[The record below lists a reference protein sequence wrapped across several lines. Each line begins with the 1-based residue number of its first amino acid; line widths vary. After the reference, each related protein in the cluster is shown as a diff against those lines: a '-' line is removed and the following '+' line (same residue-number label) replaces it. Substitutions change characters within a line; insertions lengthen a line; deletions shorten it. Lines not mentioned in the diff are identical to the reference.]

1 MESVKTVL
9 VVDDNQI
16 NRHILR
22 QILKDVYQIIEAENG
37 QVALDVLSKNNVEIS
52 AVLLDLTMPVMDG
65 YTFLRK
71 VQEDSRIRNI
81 PIIVTTSHSESEKEI
96 EALKIGAWDFVTKP
110 YNPEIILFRLR
121 NAINRS
127 QLETLREIIYLSEFD
142 KLTGIYTKNH
152 FFAET
157 HKMLSEHRNT
167 KFIFIRFDI
176 DRFAL
181 INSYF
186 GITRGD
192 MLIKYIADTLP
203 ALVKTAEYYTYG
215 RIKGDVF
222 AACVSFDE
230 DKYNDKY
237 EFAVDVVDRV
247 KKILDEYDYGS
258 DTEFDIVPSFGLY
271 EIPDNT
277 IRPDILFDRATMAA
291 KTCKGSY
298 IQLYS
303 WYDDSMEQ
311 QLKQDQNIANEMT
324 KALEENQFVPYF
336 QPKYDLRTNKIAG
349 AEALIRWQ
357 HPEKGL
363 IPPALFI
370 PVFERN
376 GFVSKV
382 DYYMWENVCK
392 TLRKWIDEKRTI
404 LPISINVSRID
415 MYNPL
420 LVDIFCNLI
429 DKYNI
434 PAHLLNLEITESSYM
449 DNPEIMLETMHRLQ
463 SKGFVVMMDDFGS
476 GYSSLNVLKDMPVD
490 VLKIDMKFLSKDTED
505 GRSESIIASIVR
517 MAKWLNMSC
526 IAEGAETSTQVQFL
540 KNIGCEFAQGYY
552 YSKPIPQKEYEDLVE
567 KEYGSVG
574 FDVINSTSV
583 VDPEDDER
591 FTRIFWAADSKIAKY
606 FLEIKNPAAIYE
618 FNNGHYELLRVNS
631 SYYEYFDF
639 SCNPVES
646 PIITQSLMECAKTGE
661 TVTMEY
667 NFTTPEGKVQYVSM
681 KTEYLKKLGDRH
693 ILLGI
698 HEFKDAE
705 NQK

>member
-22 QILKDVYQIIEAENG
+22 KILKDVYQIIEAENG
-37 QVALDVLSKNNVEIS
+37 QVALDVLSKNDVEIS

-157 HKMLSEHRNT
+157 HKMLSEHRNQ

-186 GITRGD
+186 GIARGD
-192 MLIKYIADTLP
+192 MLIKYIGSTLP
-203 ALVKTAEYYTYG
+203 SLVKTAEYYTYG
-215 RIKGDVF
+215 RIEGDVF
-222 AACVSFDE
+222 AACVSFNE
-230 DKYNDKY
+230 DKYKDKY

-552 YSKPIPQKEYEDLVE
+552 YSKPIPQEEYEKLVE

-574 FDVINSTSV
+574 FDVINSPSV
-583 VDPEDDER
+583 VAPEDDER

-661 TVTMEY
+661 TITMEY
-667 NFTTPEGKVQYVSM
+667 NFTTPEGNVQYVSM

-698 HEFKDAE
+698 HEFKNA
-705 NQK
+705 